1 VPGHTGS
8 HSKSRPTPS
17 VGSKRTDAVI
27 IGVLLLTV
35 AARDGRRFWHVLA
48 ASGHTLLGT
57 ANLVVWHSFVVFGMV
72 PMGIAAT
79 VVHFVFVVAHIGA
92 VVVSRERTS
101 AQPLPDT
108 IVCRTD
114 IIC

>member
-1 VPGHTGS
+1 
-8 HSKSRPTPS
+8 
-17 VGSKRTDAVI
+17 
-27 IGVLLLTV
+27 
-35 AARDGRRFWHVLA
+35 
-48 ASGHTLLGT
+48 
-57 ANLVVWHSFVVFGMV
+57 MV

-92 VVVSRERTS
+92 VVVSCERTS

-108 IVCRTD
+108 IVCRPV